1 MPLYTVADI
10 IFNLFR
16 AWPPDTNDKQELR
29 GSQHL
34 TSFCFPF
41 YFSLHELIIYST
53 VHLSQSSNRYTQLKW
68 KSRIWFCS
76 LLSQMKACQNNDTAS
91 IIQWN
96 FEPCIELTRKYLNVM
111 ETVTPINMGSVSKHD
126 GNHAM
131 SRLNEFS
138 WSNLRSRSCRIFPT
152 QYLEQY
158 KQ

>member
-1 MPLYTVADI
+1 MPTVADI

-76 LLSQMKACQNNDTAS
+76 LLSLRWKLVKIM
-91 IIQWN
+91 IQPALFDEILN
-96 FEPCIELTRKYLNVM
+96 CIELTRKYLNVM
-111 ETVTPINMGSVSKHD
+111 ETVTPINMGSVGKHD